1 MRAVGWGLGKRYQSA
16 DDERLRYTFLIFS
29 IGIIELGS
37 FVYRDEI
44 YSLYV
49 VG

>member
-29 IGIIELGS
+29 RGLLKLGRFIQFS
-37 FVYRDEI
+37 KD
-44 YSLYV
+44 LHMD
-49 VG
+49 